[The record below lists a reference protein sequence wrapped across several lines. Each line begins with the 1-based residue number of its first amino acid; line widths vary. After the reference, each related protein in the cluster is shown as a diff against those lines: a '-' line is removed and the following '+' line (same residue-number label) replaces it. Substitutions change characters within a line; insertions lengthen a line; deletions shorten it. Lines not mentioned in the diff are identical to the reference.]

1 MEGFAMTDYDLTV
14 DFMDMTDDRHLWT
27 RIEDA
32 RPGFSPIVDSYV
44 VVGCDDADPAVA
56 RVLAIDPNGNIE
68 LDVLPGG
75 VEAHHS
81 LLTSA

>member
-1 MEGFAMTDYDLTV
+1 MTGYDLAV

-27 RIEDA
+27 RVEDVRPGVVLSVGRYVTVGCEDA
-32 RPGFSPIVDSYV
+32 DS
-44 VVGCDDADPAVA
+44 AVA
-56 RVLAIDPNGNIE
+56 KILTVDPNGNIE

-75 VEAHHS
+75 VEAHRE